1 MILKRKLV
9 GCLTLV
15 FLFAA
20 TTPGWAQVGRGS
32 ISGTVSDASGA
43 VIPGVAITVIHTDT
57 NQTRELIT
65 NEAGNY
71 EVPLLQ
77 IGQYRITA
85 ELPGFRT
92 AVRDGVRLSVG
103 DRVRVDIELVVGQLA
118 ETVQVTAEAPLIRTE
133 DAAMSATIDHE
144 KLVNLP
150 LNGRNFIQLAY
161 LIPGSFAPRQN
172 SHLGHRG
179 GITVGGV
186 SEKTNQTLLDGINNQ
201 GAGTHEMSTPL
212 ILDAIAEFK
221 ILTNTYGA
229 QYGTFAGGQLDAVS
243 KGGSNEFHGG
253 AFWFHRNDN
262 LDARNFFDPWPLERL
277 PEFRRH
283 QFGATFGGPIIE
295 NKMFFFYAFEGQ
307 RQIKNNTARGSMPRE
322 EFWDGD
328 FSGLSKQLVDPV
340 TGDPF
345 PGNIIPKD
353 RLNSRSLKFK
363 EFYDPHYPLTLPGVS
378 QNAINSAIDET
389 DHRKQHAFRWD
400 YQLNSDHSVMV
411 SYNNYRSTFVE
422 WAQAGRPF
430 LAEHRSHNSKQ
441 LAFHTAVSYTWVV
454 SPTIVN
460 DFRVGA
466 NRLIRRRSPIA
477 FGDRWFN
484 DEIGVYGTLADKFP
498 FHRGIPDVRIRSYE
512 NLGSSGTQWNM
523 NHAYTAINTMS
534 INKGDHNVKLGFQY
548 YKHGQNTYFGSNRRG
563 RFDFNGDFSGDG
575 FADFLLGYLDSSQ
588 RTTPGPA
595 NTELFGPCY
604 LVEPERA
611 GNACGI
617 DFHPWITSYSA
628 FFQDDWKFSPRLT
641 LNLGLRYDYNTPL
654 REKYGRMKTYVI
666 ETNTVRPGLKDDP
679 LHRKDFNNFA
689 PRIGLAYLLTDEG
702 STVLRAGFGVFY
714 GVDDV
719 CNCGIYTRNPPNS
732 FNTFFDSGNFTSDNP
747 LTMDNPFPV
756 SPEEQFQ
763 TRAGLSPEGMDP
775 DFRTFYYQ
783 NWNLSLQHEL
793 AGQLVVEATYEGK
806 VGHGLDKAVNINQAV
821 QGSGSLQPRRPI
833 QPWSNIIMQKNTG
846 NSNYHAGLLK
856 VEKRMSDGISFLSSY
871 AWSKMIDDGL
881 NDSAR
886 SGGRAQNEA
895 RIDLERG
902 LSGYDTRHRLSIS
915 SIVQLPFGQGRR
927 FRSDSAILNSMF
939 GGWEVATIMLAR
951 TGLRL
956 TPRISGD
963 WSGTGQRTDRPD
975 LIGDPNNGPKSPE
988 EWFNT
993 DAFALQPRGQFGTA
1007 GRGIIEGPGSTNF
1020 DLSLIKRINFDETKR
1035 MELRFE
1041 FFNAFN
1047 TPTFWLPNTTANS
1060 SSFGKI
1066 SQAQD
1071 ARQIQVGMK
1080 LNF

>member
-1 MILKRKLV
+1 MNLERKLIGV
-9 GCLTLV
+9 LVLV
-15 FLFAA
+15 FLLAAA
-20 TTPGWAQVGRGS
+20 TPAWSQVARGS
-32 ISGTVSDASGA
+32 ISGTVMDASGA
-43 VIPGVAITVIHTDT
+43 VIPGVDVTVTHVST
-57 NQTRELIT
+57 NLTRQLVT

-71 EVPLLQ
+71 EAPLLS
-77 IGQYRITA
+77 IGQYRVTA

-92 AVRDGVRLSVG
+92 AIRDGISLSVG
-103 DRVRVDIELVVGQLA
+103 ERLRVDIALVVGQIS
-118 ETVQVTAEAPLIRTE
+118 ETVEVTAEAPLIRTE
-133 DAAMSATIDHE
+133 DAAMGAVMDQQ
-144 KLVNLP
+144 KLVDLP

-201 GAGTHEMSTPL
+201 GAGTHELSTPL

-229 QYGTFAGGQLDAVS
+229 QYGTFAGGQMDAVS
-243 KGGSNEFHGG
+243 KGGSNEYHGG

-262 LDARNFFDPWPLERL
+262 LDARNFFDLWPLENL

-283 QFGATFGGPIIE
+283 QFGGTFGGPII
-295 NKMFFFYAFEGQ
+295 KDRMFFFYAFEGQ

-328 FSGLSKQLVDPV
+328 FSAVPKQLIDPV

-353 RLNSRSLKFK
+353 RLNWRSMKFK
-363 EFYDPHYPLTLPGVS
+363 EFYDPHYPLTLPGLS

-389 DHRKQHAFRWD
+389 DHRKQHAMRWD
-400 YQLNSDHSVMV
+400 YQLNQDHSVMM

-422 WAQAGRPF
+422 WSQAGRPF

-441 LAFHTAVSYTWVV
+441 LAFHTAVNYTWVV
-454 SPTIVN
+454 SPTVVN

-477 FGDRWFN
+477 FGDRYFN
-484 DEIGVYGTLADKFP
+484 DEIKVYGTLADDFP

-523 NHAYTAINTMS
+523 NHAYTANNTLS
-534 INKGDHNVKLGFQY
+534 INKGNHNLKLGIQY

-563 RFDFNGDFSGDG
+563 RFDFNGDFTGDG
-575 FADFLLGYLDSSQ
+575 FADFLLGYLDSSN

-595 NTELFGPCY
+595 FTELFGHCY
-604 LVEPERA
+604 LVEPDRA
-611 GNACGI
+611 KNACGI
-617 DFHPWITSYSA
+617 DFHPFITSYSG

-641 LNLGLRYDYNTPL
+641 LNLGLRYEYNTPL

-666 ETNTVRPGLKDDP
+666 ETNTVRPGLSEDP
-679 LHRKDFNNFA
+679 LHRKDFNNLA
-689 PRIGLAYLLTDEG
+689 PRIGLAYRVTDDS

-719 CNCGIYTRNPPNS
+719 CNCGIYTRNPPNA
-732 FNTFFDSGNFTSDNP
+732 FNTVFDSGNFTADNP

-756 SPEEQFQ
+756 SPEAQFK
-763 TRAGLSPEGMDP
+763 TRSGLSPEGMDP

-783 NWNLSLQHEL
+783 NWNLSIQREL
-793 AGQLVVEATYEGK
+793 PGNMVVEATYEGK
-806 VGHGLDKAVNINQAV
+806 VGHGLDRTVNINQAR
-821 QGSGSLQPRRPI
+821 QGSGSVQSRRPI
-833 QPWSNIIMQKNTG
+833 QPWSSIQIQKNTG
-846 NSNYHAGLLK
+846 NSNYHALLLK
-856 VEKRMSDGISFLSSY
+856 VEKRMSSGINFLSSY

-886 SGGRAQNEA
+886 TQRRTQDESK
-895 RIDLERG
+895 IFLERG
-902 LSGYDTRHRLSIS
+902 LSAYDTRHRLSIA
-915 SIVQLPFGQGRR
+915 SIIELPFGVGRR
-927 FRSDSAILNSMF
+927 FRVENPVLRGVV
-939 GGWEVATIMLAR
+939 GGWEIATIMLAR

-956 TPRISGD
+956 SPAISGD
-963 WSGTGQRTDRPD
+963 WSRTGQRGDRPN
-975 LIGDPNNGPKSPE
+975 LIGDANAGPKSPE
-988 EWFNT
+988 RWFNT
-993 DAFALQPRGQFGTA
+993 DAFVLPPRGQFGNA

-1020 DLSLIKRINFDETKR
+1020 DISMIKRINMGERTR

-1047 TPTFWLPNTTANS
+1047 TPTFWLPNLTANS
-1060 SSFGKI
+1060 RSFGEI

-1071 ARQIQVGMK
+1071 ARQIQLGMK